1 MEILFYAY
9 PHNAAQW
16 IQSLKNHLP
25 GANVRFWEPGD
36 DGPAEYLITR
46 NPPPELLVDR
56 PGLRSVF
63 NLGAGVDGLL
73 QALQDPTAT
82 LPDHVPLI
90 RLDDAGMASQ
100 MVDYVLHAVLHRFRH
115 FEAYDQYRRQGQ
127 WHPLKGPNKAHFQ
140 IGILGL
146 GLLGSEVAKALVAL
160 GFQVRG
166 WSRQPKH
173 DSVVPCESGAP
184 GRTPFLAGLDCLI
197 NLLPLTPETE
207 KILNR
212 SLFRQLAPG
221 AYLINVARGG
231 HLVED
236 DLLGALQD
244 GELSGARLDVT
255 RVEPLPAD
263 HPFWREPRISITP
276 HISAVNLIEPSMQQI
291 AHKILALGRGEAVAG
306 VVDRQRGY

>member
-1 MEILFYAY
+1 MDILFYAY
-9 PHNAAQW
+9 SHNAAQW
-16 IQSLKNHLP
+16 IQSLKSHLP

-46 NPPPELLVDR
+46 NPPPRLLVDR
-56 PGLRSVF
+56 PGLRAVF

-82 LPDHVPLI
+82 MPSHVPLI

-100 MVDYVLHAVLHRFRH
+100 MVDYVLHAVLHQFRH
-115 FEAYDQYRRQGQ
+115 FETYEQYRRQGQ
-127 WHPLKGPNKAHFQ
+127 WHPLKGRDKANFQ

-146 GLLGSEVAKALVAL
+146 GLLGSEVAKALIAL

-166 WSRQPKH
+166 WSRHPKH
-173 DSVVPCESGAP
+173 ASVAPCESGAQ
-184 GRTPFLAGLDCLI
+184 GMKPFLAGLDCLI

-207 KILNR
+207 NILNR
-212 SLFRQLAPG
+212 SLFRQLARG

-244 GELSGARLDVT
+244 GELGGARLDVT
-255 RVEPLPAD
+255 RIEPLPAE

-291 AHKILALGRGEAVAG
+291 AHKILGLDRGEAVAG